1 MLDLIMLGNKGHLK
15 ATRAKSRKIVVAKS
29 LITNADAMIINSH
42 IRIALQ
48 GLRHAKI
55 ELHIQS
61 NPNRQTLLVFLAQKG

>member
-15 ATRAKSRKIVVAKS
+15 ATRAKSLKIVVAKS
-29 LITNADAMIINSH
+29 SITNADAMIINSH

-61 NPNRQTLLVFLAQKG
+61 NPNRQTLLLFLAQKG